1 MSELYQK
8 TEISGVY
15 RDPSSGAFINQDI
28 DALKGYKRRKESNRA
43 VRNMNERLT
52 RMESE
57 LDEMQKMMNQILQNL
72 KESSDRQQL

>member
-15 RDPSSGAFINQDI
+15 RDPSSGAFINRDF
-28 DALKGYKRRKESNRA
+28 DALKGYKRRKEANRA
-43 VRNMNERLT
+43 VRNMDERLT

-57 LDEMQKMMNQILQNL
+57 LIEIQKMMNQIIQNFDDNL
-72 KESSDRQQL
+72 D

>member
-15 RDPSSGAFINQDI
+15 RDPHSGAFVSRDY
-28 DALKGYKRRKESNRA
+28 DALQGYKKRKKANRV
-43 VRNMNERLT
+43 VRSMEERLT

-57 LDEMQKMMNQILQNL
+57 LIEIQKMMNQILKNFDNNL
-72 KESSDRQQL
+72 D

>member
-15 RDPSSGAFINQDI
+15 RDPSSGAFINRDV
-28 DALKGYKRRKESNRA
+28 DALLGYKRRKESNRA
-43 VRNMNERLT
+43 VRNMDERLT

-57 LDEMQKMMNQILQNL
+57 LIEIQKIVNQILQNFD
-72 KESSDRQQL
+72 ESLDRRQL